1 MQCYLVL
8 PQCFFC
14 LCGDSVSF
22 VFALDAGT
30 LAVLSG
36 PLCQIASLSSFKGA
50 RFFFGA
56 EAEISIVMC
65 DLLARL

>member
-1 MQCYLVL
+1 MT
-8 PQCFFC
+8 
-14 LCGDSVSF
+14 
-22 VFALDAGT
+22 FALDAGT

-50 RFFFGA
+50 RFFFGT